1 MAEDTRTL
9 TEIGTDRRTFMR
21 RGAMGAGAL
30 WMVSLGELVGRR
42 AYGSPAIESPYGPI
56 SPKLDQTTGLPLLQ
70 LPDGFRYWS
79 HSWTGDVMSDGV
91 RCPSLHDGMAVVDEF
106 FAREPKDNELPSCD
120 PDEDDRHRD
129 RRHEGFTDGRH
140 DFRGDCDDRR
150 SRTGRLVL
158 VRNHEPDGGSPY
170 LDDPSITYAGDG
182 AGGTTNLIFNPRE
195 GKWEKAWS
203 SLAGTRRNCA
213 GGVTPWGT
221 WVTCEEVA
229 GVANHGWNFEVGPIK
244 GIPNPL
250 TAMGRF
256 SREANMIDPRTGY
269 VYETEDGGPS
279 GFYKFV
285 PNSRGKLWRGGALYM
300 LTVKNS
306 PNIDLSVAGAAAHP
320 IGSMWDVTWVRIDDP
335 TAATK
340 SCYEQGA
347 AKGGAAFARLEGA
360 WWGNKTGF
368 FLTTNGGV
376 VGEGQIAPGDYRQSE
391 WAGACYSPDGKW
403 LFVNIQTPGITFAI
417 KGPWGKGPL

>member
-1 MAEDTRTL
+1 
-9 TEIGTDRRTFMR
+9 
-21 RGAMGAGAL
+21 
-30 WMVSLGELVGRR
+30 
-42 AYGSPAIESPYGPI
+42 
-56 SPKLDQTTGLPLLQ
+56 
-70 LPDGFRYWS
+70 
-79 HSWTGDVMSDGV
+79 
-91 RCPSLHDGMAVVDEF
+91 
-106 FAREPKDNELPSCD
+106 
-120 PDEDDRHRD
+120 
-129 RRHEGFTDGRH
+129 
-140 DFRGDCDDRR
+140 
-150 SRTGRLVL
+150 
-158 VRNHEPDGGSPY
+158 
-170 LDDPSITYAGDG
+170 
-182 AGGTTNLIFNPRE
+182 
-195 GKWEKAWS
+195 
-203 SLAGTRRNCA
+203 
-213 GGVTPWGT
+213 
-221 WVTCEEVA
+221 
-229 GVANHGWNFEVGPIK
+229 
-244 GIPNPL
+244 
-250 TAMGRF
+250 MGRF

-300 LTVKNS
+300 LAVKNS
-306 PNIDLSVAGAAAHP
+306 PNIDLRVAGAAAHP

-335 TAATK
+335 MAATK

-376 VGEGQIAPGDYRQSE
+376 VGEGQIVPGDYRQSE